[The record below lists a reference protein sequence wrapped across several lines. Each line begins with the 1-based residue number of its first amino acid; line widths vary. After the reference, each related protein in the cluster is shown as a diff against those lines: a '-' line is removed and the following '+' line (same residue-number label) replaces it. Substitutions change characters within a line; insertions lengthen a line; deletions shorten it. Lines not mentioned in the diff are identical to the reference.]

1 MSYLECGMLQ
11 IHKIDHV
18 KCGTLNWQDL
28 KKIEKKKTQPN
39 QTWCPHSYPTFKQC
53 RPTIRCKGHICN
65 FYLLIF

>member
-28 KKIEKKKTQPN
+28 KKIEKKLSKTKP
-39 QTWCPHSYPTFKQC
+39 
-53 RPTIRCKGHICN
+53 GVHIHILPSSN
-65 FYLLIF
+65 VVLQLGVKDTSVTSIS